1 MDKKSLIIGILLALS
16 FFLVTGFSG
25 GNVKYEAFYS
35 GKGYSILNNQT
46 GILKTFIP
54 AKDNHFFT
62 VEINYEKESFTRRL
76 GQVHNQKK

>member
-1 MDKKSLIIGILLALS
+1 MDKKSLVIGILLGLT

-25 GNVKYEAFYS
+25 GNAKYEAFFS

-54 AKDNHFFT
+54 IKDNHFFT
-62 VEINYEKESFTRRL
+62 VEINYEKETFARRL
-76 GQVHNQKK
+76 GQIYNQKK

>member
-1 MDKKSLIIGILLALS
+1 MDKKSLIIGILLGIT
-16 FFLVTGFSG
+16 FLLITGFSS

-54 AKDNHFFT
+54 TKENRFFT

-76 GQVHNQKK
+76 GKIHNQKK

>member
-1 MDKKSLIIGILLALS
+1 MDKKSLIIGILLGIT
-16 FFLVTGFSG
+16 FFLITGFSG
-25 GNVKYEAFYS
+25 GNVKYGAFYS

-54 AKDNHFFT
+54 TKDNRFFT

-76 GQVHNQKK
+76 GKIQNQKK